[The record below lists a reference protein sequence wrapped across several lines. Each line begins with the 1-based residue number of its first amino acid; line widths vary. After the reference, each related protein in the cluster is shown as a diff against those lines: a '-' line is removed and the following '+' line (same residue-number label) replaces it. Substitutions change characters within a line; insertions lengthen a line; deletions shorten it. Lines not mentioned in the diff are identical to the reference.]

1 MKRSEAYRFRA
12 QIEAAG
18 QSKTDAEALEA
29 PLFYPVWSWDT
40 DYAVGDRVRY
50 EEVLYRCLTAHTSQ
64 AAWTPDAAPSLW
76 TRILIPDPEVIPEWE
91 QPESTNP
98 YMLGD
103 RVTHGGKVWVSIMDN
118 NVWEPGVHGWEEASV
133 E

>member
-29 PLFYPVWSWDT
+29 PLFYPVWRAGA
-40 DYAVGDRVRY
+40 DYAAGDRVRQDG
-50 EEVLYRCLTAHTSQ
+50 VLYNALQAHTSQ

-76 TRILIPDPEVIPEWE
+76 ARILIPDPEVIPEWE

-118 NVWEPGVHGWEEASV
+118 NVWEPGVYGWEEASV